1 MSSSEF
7 ENKLTDCITQGERL
21 REREIRNLNE
31 EREFENDFFTW
42 DEFNVTLLK
51 QAFSTN
57 GPRDNYIGSS
67 GMVLFD
73 NDDFCR
79 RAEQFRE
86 ELATKLRRLQ
96 SLKEQLTLYEYP
108 VTIPPLPPGP
118 LGTDIFVVHGHDEAL
133 KLGVATTV
141 ERLTGTWPTIL
152 HEMADS
158 GRTII
163 EKFESHAGAAAFAVV
178 LLTADD
184 RGGQEDELRPRA
196 RQNVIFELG
205 YFIGQLGRS
214 RVAVLYSD
222 GVELPSDMNGVLY
235 TPADKAGAWR
245 LKLAREMKA
254 AGIPTDLNQLT

>member
-1 MSSSEF
+1 MHVV
-7 ENKLTDCITQGERL
+7 
-21 REREIRNLNE
+21 RE
-31 EREFENDFFTW
+31 
-42 DEFNVTLLK
+42 
-51 QAFSTN
+51 S
-57 GPRDNYIGSS
+57 GS
-67 GMVLFD
+67 
-73 NDDFCR
+73 CC
-79 RAEQFRE
+79 
-86 ELATKLRRLQ
+86 
-96 SLKEQLTLYEYP
+96 
-108 VTIPPLPPGP
+108 GP
-118 LGTDIFVVHGHDEAL
+118 LGVELRDEL
-133 KLGVATTV
+133 SVG
-141 ERLTGTWPTIL
+141 G
-152 HEMADS
+152 S
-158 GRTII
+158 GDLDAHVI